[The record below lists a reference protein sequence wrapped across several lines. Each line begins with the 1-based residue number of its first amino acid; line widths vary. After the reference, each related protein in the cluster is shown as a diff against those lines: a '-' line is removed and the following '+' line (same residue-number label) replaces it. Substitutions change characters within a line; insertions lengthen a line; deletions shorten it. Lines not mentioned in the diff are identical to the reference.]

1 MQNKSLTGFL
11 PTAHRHDVPLHAH
24 LVAITEAGPFRALAY
39 VLSGHL
45 PRHIAFLVV
54 DSHESNRGRI
64 SLSFFCYLK

>member
-11 PTAHRHDVPLHAH
+11 PTAQRHEVPLQAH
-24 LVAITEAGPFRALAY
+24 FVAMTEAGPFRARVY

-45 PRHIAFLVV
+45 ARHMAFLVV

-64 SLSFFCYLK
+64 SFDFC